1 MKAADAPANNA
12 EHDGGFFCDLMK
24 KCFGMGTLICYAHL
38 LSEGMN

>member
-24 KCFGMGTLICYAHL
+24 KSFATERQSVTPIF
-38 LSEGMN
+38 